1 MRLSL
6 ATVFLLLAVVPAQ
19 RSFAFD
25 AVEAPFA
32 DDSMP
37 IVLTPA
43 RLSQPL
49 SQVPASVTIIDRELI
64 EASGAREIYQLLQMV
79 PGMSAVKVDGNVPT
93 VSYHGTQARDARRMQ
108 VLIDGRTQYLP
119 GLARVLWND
128 FPLEIEDIERI
139 EVTRGP
145 ASAAYGANAF
155 QGVINI
161 ITRHPQDVVGT
172 TVAARGGN
180 NGVKDWRVTSAS
192 GRNGV
197 TSRVTVASRDDD
209 GYSEPYRGE
218 PRRDQKSVQ
227 TINLR
232 THLEVNPRDTLE
244 FLAGGSRR
252 TLALPT
258 ERSDF
263 DDFTDFIVEP
273 ENSSD
278 EAFAQMRWKR
288 QVSDR
293 HQIKVQ
299 AYTQYKKTEDQLAG
313 CYSIPLDDIPDAI
326 LPMVEPTLSQPEA
339 GAILFSKE
347 MRDLFEANGRDIDA
361 TNNAFI
367 TALLTD
373 PSAPVVTRLNSLL
386 SSNAGSFCAQLN
398 PLIIERRHDLE
409 VENIVQLSD
418 ASRLIIGANLR
429 LDQGESETYIGDPVE
444 NFSQRLFGNLE
455 MRLAE
460 PVYLN
465 LGGYWEHDELN
476 GSYFNPRGAL
486 IYQFMPSQSLRLVYA
501 EALRTMDIYEKS
513 ADIHIQPENL
523 TGAYGA
529 DPLATLGWETAEF
542 FATQTSDGTLDPE
555 RIRSAEVG
563 YYGRLSSLEWDI
575 RVFDEQL
582 DRLVSG
588 PMNPERFRPDNEA
601 SVDIQGAEAQLSW
614 RPHPRHLLRL
624 AGSRI
629 STKAYHPTEPGS
641 VRIEEALAA
650 ETLASALWRFDVN
663 ERWMLSGFWHRAD
676 HWNDRRF
683 EHVYERA
690 DFQVSRRVRGPH
702 STLEISAVV
711 QHLLSDD
718 PVVRLNNL
726 YKEDDLYWLSA
737 AVSF

>member
-1 MRLSL
+1 MRLSV
-6 ATVFLLLAVVPAQ
+6 ATVILLLAGLPPD

-25 AVEAPFA
+25 SEESPFPG
-32 DDSMP
+32 DSMP
-37 IVLTPA
+37 MVLTPA

-64 EASGAREIYQLLQMV
+64 EASGAREIYQLFQLV

-161 ITRHPQDVVGT
+161 ITRHPEDIVGT

-192 GRNGV
+192 GQNGV
-197 TSRVTVASRDDD
+197 ISRVTVASRDDA
-209 GYSEPYRGE
+209 GYTEPYLNE

-252 TLALPT
+252 SLNVPT

-273 ENSSD
+273 ENSSE

-299 AYTQYKKTEDQLAG
+299 AYTQYKKTEDLLAG
-313 CYSIPLDDIPDAI
+313 CFVLPGLEAI
-326 LPMVEPTLSQPEA
+326 PEA
-339 GAILFSKE
+339 GGLLFSRE
-347 MRDLFEANGRDIDA
+347 MRDLFEANNRDIDA
-361 TNNAFI
+361 TEDSLESALVNGPANAEEG
-367 TALLTD
+367 AVL
-373 PSAPVVTRLNSLL
+373 VRLNTLMTA
-386 SSNAGSFCAQLN
+386 NAGAPCGQLS

-409 VENIVQLSD
+409 MENILQLSPD
-418 ASRLIIGANLR
+418 MRLIVGANLR
-429 LDQGESETYIGDPVE
+429 LDQGESDTYVGEPVE

-455 MRLAE
+455 VRLAE

-486 IYQFMPSQSLRLVYA
+486 IYQFLPSQSLRLVYA

-513 ADIHIQPENL
+513 ADIHIQPQNL
-523 TGAYGA
+523 AGAYGA

-542 FATQTSDGTLDPE
+542 FATQTSDGALDPE
-555 RIRSAEVG
+555 RIRAAEIG
-563 YYGRLSSLEWDI
+563 YYGRASALEWDI
-575 RVFDEQL
+575 RLFDEQL

-588 PMNPERFRPDNEA
+588 PMNPERFRPDNDA

-629 STKAYHPTEPGS
+629 STKASHPTEPGS
-641 VRIEEALAA
+641 VRLEQALAA
-650 ETLASALWRFDVN
+650 ETLASVLWRFDVN

-690 DFQVSRRVRGPH
+690 DLHISRRVRGPR

-718 PVVRLNNL
+718 PVVRLNNV